1 MKIDVCP
8 VPLEEKSILRNLMEL
23 YAYDFSEFDDADVDS
38 HGLYG
43 YSYLDHYWT
52 EEGRHALFFKVDD
65 RLAGFAMV
73 RQCQIDGA
81 LTWTM
86 AEFFVMRKYRKHGLG
101 RTAAWRIFDQF
112 PGLWNVAELAENLP
126 AQVFWRRIINEY
138 TQGKFNEV
146 NRDDDTWCGPVQVFV
161 SKQTNHPA

>member
-1 MKIDVCP
+1 MNIEICP
-8 VPLEEKSILRNLMEL
+8 VAIEDKSVLRNLMEL
-23 YAYDFSEFDDADVDS
+23 YAYDFSEFDEADVDG

-52 EEGRHALFFKVDD
+52 EEGRHAFFFKVDG

-101 RTAAWRIFDQF
+101 RDAAFRIFDQF
-112 PGLWNVAELAENLP
+112 PGRWNVAELTENKP
-126 AQVFWRRIINEY
+126 AQVFWRRIINQY
-138 TQGKFNEV
+138 TGGSFTEIWQNDEH
-146 NRDDDTWCGPVQVFV
+146 WQGPVQVFV
-161 SKQTNHPA
+161 SQQANHPA